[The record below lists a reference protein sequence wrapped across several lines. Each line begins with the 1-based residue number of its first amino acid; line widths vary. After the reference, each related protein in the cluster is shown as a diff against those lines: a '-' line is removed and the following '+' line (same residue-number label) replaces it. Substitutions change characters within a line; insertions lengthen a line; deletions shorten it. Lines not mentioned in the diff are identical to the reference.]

1 MKGRVTPDIMN
12 LIFLQIL
19 YLYLTVKYL
28 FKFIEIYISE
38 EGNKDVDYFL
48 Q

>member
-38 EGNKDVDYFL
+38 EGNEDIVYFL